1 MGDITIQPIE
11 NEEKRMARTKRNMD
25 RIRTE
30 ILWNIL
36 SGSCWL
42 WIWKWIMWR
51 WIPGRKD
58 ARSTGVEGQSG
69 FRGIYL

>member
-36 SGSCWL
+36 SGSC
-42 WIWKWIMWR
+42 
-51 WIPGRKD
+51 
-58 ARSTGVEGQSG
+58 
-69 FRGIYL
+69 